1 MKKRLLL
8 TSALLLLLFAGG
20 KAQRSSIEK
29 VNNSIQLYYDKEPF
43 FILGGELG
51 NSSASSVKDIRQI
64 FPKLKAIGLNTVL
77 VPVYWDLLEPQEGSF
92 DFTLLDETLS
102 EARKNDLRLVL
113 LWFGAWKNSMSCY
126 APLWFKSDYKRF
138 PRAYTSN
145 GKPLEIA
152 SAFSD
157 EILKADSKAFSR
169 VISHI
174 KEKDAQI
181 GTVVMIQVENEIGM
195 LESARDCSAIANK
208 KFSQQ
213 VPEELITYLS
223 KNKEKLHPV
232 MLKRWQEAG
241 PKKRGTW
248 SEVFGEGIETDEI
261 FMAYHYAKYVEV
273 MTKGG
278 KSIYNIPMYVNAAMN
293 SRNRKPGEYPSAGP
307 LAHLI
312 DVWHCA
318 APSIDFLAPDLYDKG
333 FKDWTAQY
341 KLHNNPLFIPEIRLE
356 DNDGVRACYVLGEMD
371 GLGFSPFSIEDYNYS
386 EKKPLVQ
393 SYKMLQDLMPL
404 IKKYKGS
411 DKMRGVLLDKEA
423 RTTTLKMEPKVELTC
438 SHYFTLPWDPR
449 AKEDNEWP
457 EGGALLI
464 RLSDMEYIIAG
475 SGIVVTFQEDGS
487 KTAMKVE
494 LGEDGFINNG
504 GKKRDSE
511 ERWNKDYRIGIG
523 YIDEVKMDKDGKIE
537 RIRRFNGDQDHQ
549 GRHARISVDDFKIL
563 HVKLYS
569 YK

>member
-1 MKKRLLL
+1 MKIRLLL

-51 NSSASSVKDIRQI
+51 KSSASSVKDIRQI

-157 EILKADSKAFSR
+157 EILKADTKAFNR

-195 LESARDCSAIANK
+195 LESARDCSAIANR

-223 KNKEKLHPV
+223 KNKRY
-232 MLKRWQEAG
+232 MN
-241 PKKRGTW
+241 KK
-248 SEVFGEGIETDEI
+248 
-261 FMAYHYAKYVEV
+261 
-273 MTKGG
+273 
-278 KSIYNIPMYVNAAMN
+278 
-293 SRNRKPGEYPSAGP
+293 
-307 LAHLI
+307 
-312 DVWHCA
+312 
-318 APSIDFLAPDLYDKG
+318 
-333 FKDWTAQY
+333 
-341 KLHNNPLFIPEIRLE
+341 
-356 DNDGVRACYVLGEMD
+356 
-371 GLGFSPFSIEDYNYS
+371 
-386 EKKPLVQ
+386 
-393 SYKMLQDLMPL
+393 
-404 IKKYKGS
+404 
-411 DKMRGVLLDKEA
+411 
-423 RTTTLKMEPKVELTC
+423 
-438 SHYFTLPWDPR
+438 
-449 AKEDNEWP
+449 
-457 EGGALLI
+457 
-464 RLSDMEYIIAG
+464 
-475 SGIVVTFQEDGS
+475 S
-487 KTAMKVE
+487 K
-494 LGEDGFINNG
+494 
-504 GKKRDSE
+504 
-511 ERWNKDYRIGIG
+511 
-523 YIDEVKMDKDGKIE
+523 
-537 RIRRFNGDQDHQ
+537 
-549 GRHARISVDDFKIL
+549 
-563 HVKLYS
+563 
-569 YK
+569 